1 MKSILVL
8 LPALAF
14 SAFMSPSAAFAAG
27 ASSLAGKWSIHSS
40 IAGNESDMVCTF
52 AQTDNKLSG
61 SCKSDDKDLQITG
74 SLDDKKVTWK
84 YESDYNGTP
93 LTVTYTATL
102 GDSDKFTGT
111 VDVQPFDVTGE
122 FTATASKETK

>member
-14 SAFMSPSAAFAAG
+14 SAFLSPSAAFAAG

-40 IAGNESDMVCTF
+40 IAGNESDMACTF

-61 SCKSDDKDLQITG
+61 SCKSNDKDLQITG

>member
-14 SAFMSPSAAFAAG
+14 SAFLSPSAAFAAG